1 MVDELIVLTP
11 AQAIKAVEVCQSLS
25 NLYQDILLF
34 RFDPLKGEIYILA
47 GQNLEIIIDTRGTWE
62 FLPNE
67 TEF

>member
-1 MVDELIVLTP
+1 MVGELIALTP

-34 RFDPLKGEIYILA
+34 RFDALKGEIYILA
-47 GQNLEIIIDTRGTWE
+47 GQNLEIIIDTQGTWE